1 MLCEISYYFITKRH
15 FVFLRL
21 YYQETLRLSSSLLPV
36 SVLFFVLC
44 TLCWRFLCSF
54 LRLVY
59 PLLTVSLFFSSSCV
73 PYVDSFSVLFFVL
86 CTLCWQFLCSF
97 LRLVYPMLTVS
108 LFFSSSCVPYV
119 DSFSVLFFVLC
130 TLCWQFLCSF
140 LRLVYPMLPVSLD
153 CPSLIAP
160 SAFSNVYVRQIITF
174 VLQLDLISRFKLHY
188 TKCNTIMSN
197 NI

>member
-1 MLCEISYYFITKRH
+1 LWLVLCFVKLAIILLPRDTLFFFVYITKRH
-15 FVFLRL
+15 FVCLRL
-21 YYQETLRLSSSLLPV
+21 CCQ
-36 SVLFFVLC
+36 F
-44 TLCWRFLCSF
+44 
-54 LRLVY
+54 
-59 PLLTVSLFFSSSCV
+59 LFFSSSCV
-73 PYVDSFSVLFFVL
+73 PYVDGFSVRFFVL

>member
-97 LRLVYPMLTVS
+97 LRLVYPML
-108 LFFSSSCVPYV
+108 
-119 DSFSVLFFVLC
+119 
-130 TLCWQFLCSF
+130 
-140 LRLVYPMLPVSLD
+140 PVSLD